1 MTEPGSGSGPLR
13 RQGYA
18 PGVRR
23 GWMPLTVVAALLA
36 GCGEDAERSGV
47 LDPRFVLNAP
57 ERGQAIVKVDSEA
70 EGDRVC
76 DEAQL
81 GDYDELQGIEQLIIK
96 PPDADQ
102 GRNGDGTQ
110 CMLPAQ

>member
-1 MTEPGSGSGPLR
+1 VLQWSL
-13 RQGYA
+13 
-18 PGVRR
+18 
-23 GWMPLTVVAALLA
+23 VVVLAATALA

-47 LDPRFVLNAP
+47 VDPRFVLNAP
-57 ERGQAIVKVDSEA
+57 EPGQAIVKVESEE

-81 GDYDELQGIEQLIIK
+81 GDYDELQGIDLLVVK

-110 CMLPAQ
+110 CALSGQ

>member
-1 MTEPGSGSGPLR
+1 MVLR
-13 RQGYA
+13 RSLA
-18 PGVRR
+18 IVF
-23 GWMPLTVVAALLA
+23 AAGLLS

-47 LDPRFVLNAP
+47 LEPGFVLNAP
-57 ERGQAIVKVDSEA
+57 DRGQAIVKVASEA

-81 GDYDELQGIEQLIIK
+81 GDYDELEGIELLIIK

-102 GRNGDGTQ
+102 GRNADGTQ
-110 CMLPAQ
+110 CQLSGD

>member
-1 MTEPGSGSGPLR
+1 MLQR
-13 RQGYA
+13 F
-18 PGVRR
+18 
-23 GWMPLTVVAALLA
+23 VVIVFAIAALS

-47 LDPRFVLNAP
+47 VDPRFMLNAP
-57 ERGQAIVKVDSEA
+57 ERGQAIVKVESEE

-81 GDYDELQGIEQLIIK
+81 GDYDELQGIDLLVVK

-102 GRNGDGTQ
+102 GRNGEGTR
-110 CMLPAQ
+110 CALTGE

>member
-1 MTEPGSGSGPLR
+1 V
-13 RQGYA
+13 
-18 PGVRR
+18 VRR
-23 GWMPLTVVAALLA
+23 SLVIVFAAALLS

-47 LDPRFVLNAP
+47 LEPGFVLNAP

-81 GDYDELQGIEQLIIK
+81 GDYEELEGIELLIVK

-102 GRNGDGTQ
+102 GRNPDGTR
-110 CMLPAQ
+110 CTLPAD

>member
-1 MTEPGSGSGPLR
+1 MLR
-13 RQGYA
+13 RSLA
-18 PGVRR
+18 IAFA
-23 GWMPLTVVAALLA
+23 LVVLS

-57 ERGQAIVKVDSEA
+57 DKGQAIVKVESEA

-76 DEAQL
+76 DEAKL
-81 GDYDELQGIEQLIIK
+81 GDYDELQDIEELIIK

-102 GRNGDGTQ
+102 GRNADGTR
-110 CMLPAQ
+110 CELSVK

>member
-1 MTEPGSGSGPLR
+1 LPR
-13 RQGYA
+13 RWILLLLA
-18 PGVRR
+18 
-23 GWMPLTVVAALLA
+23 TALLA

-47 LDPRFVLNAP
+47 VDPRFVLEAP
-57 ERGQAIVKVDSEA
+57 ERGQAIVKVESDE

-81 GDYDELQGIEQLIIK
+81 GDYEELEGVDLLVIK

-110 CMLPAQ
+110 CKLSGK